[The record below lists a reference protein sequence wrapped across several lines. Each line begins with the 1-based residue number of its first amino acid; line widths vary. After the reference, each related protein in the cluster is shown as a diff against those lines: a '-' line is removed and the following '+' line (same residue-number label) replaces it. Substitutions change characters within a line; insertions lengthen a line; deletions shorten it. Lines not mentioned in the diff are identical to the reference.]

1 MHRKALCVLVSV
13 LVWGAACGKRHE
25 RLMAEE
31 EALFLRGCG
40 GDSKCAVAKHARL
53 LDFRRDHPDVYSNL
67 TSGAIDGMIRG
78 GAVLLN
84 GATCSGNVVF
94 LVRNRLFD
102 WDLSMLELLQWQVY
116 NHETIFHY
124 APAIE
129 KGIVVVQDVSDFP
142 LRRCSHRK
150 RLLFCNRLSRLPM
163 LADVADAARP
173 TTACG
178 RWHDPGVSVC
188 SITSTSISLV
198 LSSSASRGSLA
209 PFGG

>member
-1 MHRKALCVLVSV
+1 MRPRLAAAAVLLAL
-13 LVWGAACGKRHE
+13 GAACGKRHGW
-25 RLMAEE
+25 LVAEE

-40 GDSKCAVAKHARL
+40 GDSKCAVAKHAKL
-53 LDFRRDHPDVYSNL
+53 LDFRRDHPDVYRNL

-102 WDLSMLELLQWQVY
+102 WDRSMLELLQWQVY

-142 LRRCSHRK
+142 LRRCTVIASCSYFAKGFLASPLHACRHR
-150 RLLFCNRLSRLPM
+150 
-163 LADVADAARP
+163 
-173 TTACG
+173 
-178 RWHDPGVSVC
+178 
-188 SITSTSISLV
+188 
-198 LSSSASRGSLA
+198 
-209 PFGG
+209 